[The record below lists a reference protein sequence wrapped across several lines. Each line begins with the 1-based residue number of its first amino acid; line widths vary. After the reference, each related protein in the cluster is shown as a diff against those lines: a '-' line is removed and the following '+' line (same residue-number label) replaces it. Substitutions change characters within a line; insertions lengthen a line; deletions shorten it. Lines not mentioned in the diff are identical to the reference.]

1 MESFDLSE
9 AQVVSTSTSTVS
21 LFMRPALIWFIIGFI
36 MLILEFANPGFITFF
51 FGIGAWVV
59 AVLCLFAGISLN
71 VQLTIFIV
79 SSLLLL
85 VSLRKW
91 VRTTF
96 IGYVTSKQ
104 KSDKIPE
111 EFLGQKAVVTQQIT
125 PDRKGRIEFHGSN
138 WDAES
143 DETIPENTPVEII
156 GKESII
162 LKVKSIKKE

>member
-1 MESFDLSE
+1 MGNLNEWLKPE
-9 AQVVSTSTSTVS
+9 
-21 LFMRPALIWFIIGFI
+21 LIWFLAGLV
-36 MLILEFANPGFITFF
+36 MLLLEFTMPGLIIFF

-59 AVLCLFAGISLN
+59 AVVCLFAGISLN

-125 PDRKGRIEFHGSN
+125 PDRKGRVEFHGSN